1 MNSAQSRIPIQVLDE
16 ARDAI
21 QTLHVGPTT
30 ITTGS
35 VDGHTRTYDIRKGEI
50 CSDYLGRVSCLI
62 FICTTFNL
70 PFFVN
75 RSRDSYR
82 THSR

>member
-50 CSDYLGRVSCLI
+50 CSDYLGRVSFLI
-62 FICTTFNL
+62 YMHGI
-70 PFFVN
+70 
-75 RSRDSYR
+75 
-82 THSR
+82 